1 MMVRLR
7 VSLSAA
13 IPGTEIVYAGT
24 SPTAIRLTATCPDPL
39 IAPALD

>member
-1 MMVRLR
+1 MTLRLR

-13 IPGTEIVYAGT
+13 IPGTGVVYAGT

-39 IAPALD
+39 IPAALD